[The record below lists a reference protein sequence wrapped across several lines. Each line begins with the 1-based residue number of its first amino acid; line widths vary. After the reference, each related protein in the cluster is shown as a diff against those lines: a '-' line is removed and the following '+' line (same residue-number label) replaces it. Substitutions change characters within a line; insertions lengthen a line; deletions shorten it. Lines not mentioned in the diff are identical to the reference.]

1 MTAIENV
8 TILRAIVHKVGNP
21 TRGEA
26 LKLSPNNLTMNDAVV
41 QKLLLK
47 YLLGAINENDQ
58 NRFTH
63 LHDVK
68 MNEVYSYVADIFSDA
83 DNFTAVSAK
92 IAQFLYSKS
101 THVKVKEGELC
112 VVELD
117 HVPFE
122 NDFVKAV
129 GIFKAESKETFLKI
143 FRYQ

>member
-68 MNEVYSYVADIFSDA
+68 MNEVYSYVSEIFDKPA
-83 DNFTAVSAK
+83 TFMWPTYFRTLIILLLSA
-92 IAQFLYSKS
+92 
-101 THVKVKEGELC
+101 
-112 VVELD
+112 
-117 HVPFE
+117 
-122 NDFVKAV
+122 
-129 GIFKAESKETFLKI
+129 LK
-143 FRYQ
+143 